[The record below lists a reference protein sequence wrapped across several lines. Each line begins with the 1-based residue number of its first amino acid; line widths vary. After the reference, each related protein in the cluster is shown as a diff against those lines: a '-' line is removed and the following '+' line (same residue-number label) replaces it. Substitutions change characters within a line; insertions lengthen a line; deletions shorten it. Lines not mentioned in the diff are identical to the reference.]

1 MAASLEI
8 EEMAEES
15 ILPSSLVALGEAL
28 RPVALKL
35 RTDMAR
41 EPLRTDREDDML
53 EFAWGHLGMIR
64 EDIQRIESEIN
75 DGLAVVDS
83 PADAHRAVGRLE
95 VRLERLLSRYHDV
108 KSVSPSL
115 DDAEGWSLVRD
126 VYRRLLIE
134 IRRWIDE
141 LVEVLDDPIAA
152 LKARGLPTE
161 GRVEIPL
168 TLTMTAS
175 PELERLIRWAEDRA
189 SDKEE
194 EHQASR
200 STFGFWALLLAV
212 FGLGWMFG
220 DDE

>member
-1 MAASLEI
+1 MP
-8 EEMAEES
+8 EES
-15 ILPSSLVALGEAL
+15 ILPSSLIALGEAL

-41 EPLRTDREDDML
+41 EPLRIDREDDML

-83 PADAHRAVGRLE
+83 PADAHRAAGRLE
-95 VRLERLLSRYHDV
+95 VRLERLLARYHEV
-108 KSVSPSL
+108 KSVSPSP

-134 IRRWIDE
+134 IRRWTDE

-152 LKARGLPTE
+152 LKARGLSTE
-161 GRVEIPL
+161 GRVELPL
-168 TLTMTAS
+168 TLTITAS
-175 PELERLIRWAEDRA
+175 PELERLIRWAEERSTA
-189 SDKEE
+189 EEE
-194 EHQASR
+194 EHQASQ
-200 STFGFWALLLAV
+200 STFSFWALLLAV
-212 FGLGWMFG
+212 FGLGWILG